1 MFYVLKVL
9 DVLVLRNPNSP
20 ISLQRYNKKCTYA
33 NKARNYLQKKD
44 RFIYLIRYSALAQA
58 RSASH
63 PINAPCPIIA
73 PDGML
78 MLFNSLQLANAHPPI
93 YFRVFGRV
101 TEVRLRRQAKALEQM
116 HVVPSFSSTAT
127 AS

>member
-9 DVLVLRNPNSP
+9 NVLVLRNPNSP

-33 NKARNYLQKKD
+33 RKREIICKKKID
-44 RFIYLIRYSALAQA
+44 FIYLIRYSALAQA

-78 MLFNSLQLANAHPPI
+78 MLFNSLQLANAYPPI
-93 YFRVFGRV
+93 YFIVFGRV
-101 TEVRLRRQAKALEQM
+101 TEVRLRR
-116 HVVPSFSSTAT
+116 HVNYGFITGLYT
-127 AS
+127 IFTMLLL